1 MRMLMARW
9 ASLVL
14 VLMSHL
20 HVNGHD
26 YMEISLIRLMSI
38 RYSLRFCTKALGT
51 GWDYGTA
58 TCLGIGS
65 GWSPFG
71 PLCFS
76 MTWKRSPLAGRLSG
90 QPRFGMDHGK

>member
-1 MRMLMARW
+1 MLMARW

-26 YMEISLIRLMSI
+26 YMEIRLIRLMSI
-38 RYSLRFCTKALGT
+38 RYHSLRFCTKALGT

-58 TCLGIGS
+58 ARWGDWPRLV
-65 GWSPFG
+65 PFG
-71 PLCFS
+71 ELK
-76 MTWKRSPLAGRLSG
+76 KR
-90 QPRFGMDHGK
+90 

>member
-1 MRMLMARW
+1 MLMARW

-26 YMEISLIRLMSI
+26 YMEIRLIRLMSI
-38 RYSLRFCTKALGT
+38 RYQCAVLPQSPRHGLGL
-51 GWDYGTA
+51 GTA
-58 TCLGIGS
+58 TRLGIGS

-76 MTWKRSPLAGRLSG
+76 VPAG
-90 QPRFGMDHGK
+90 

>member
-26 YMEISLIRLMSI
+26 YMEIRLIRLMST
-38 RYSLRFCTKALGT
+38 SLRFCTKALGT

-58 TCLGIGS
+58 ARWGIGS

-71 PLCFS
+71 PLSF
-76 MTWKRSPLAGRLSG
+76 
-90 QPRFGMDHGK
+90 